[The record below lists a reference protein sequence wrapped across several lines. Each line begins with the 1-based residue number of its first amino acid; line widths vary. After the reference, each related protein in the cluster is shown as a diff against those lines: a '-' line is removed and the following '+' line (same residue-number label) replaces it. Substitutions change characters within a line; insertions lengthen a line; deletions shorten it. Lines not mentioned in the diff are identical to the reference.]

1 MASATPPADPK
12 RFDVSKGTL
21 RLDTFMT
28 HFIKIGGV
36 GIILAVF
43 AIFLFITW
51 QVLPLFQS
59 AKVHEDAVIDTGV
72 ESFELVGVDEWGEL
86 PFLVDL
92 QDGFTFIDIDRPEGE
107 KPKLGPRGV
116 FTEKPDFKGEPV
128 FTVAVYNPKTEKV
141 IFGTED
147 GRYTLVEV
155 QYKPEF
161 DQENNRTIVATL
173 NTSKFFPLGEKPGA
187 VRDITYYDA
196 DSVRLIAALVDGE
209 SGLETQVTTFQRK
222 KSLFGAGEW
231 KPDKQY
237 NLTDQVEGTPVKVL
251 VTGQGNGVIVS
262 TKEGRVYFFQIRR
275 DDIALEQT
283 FEPFGDESNQGIGSM
298 DWLLGNESLV
308 FTSEAGDNV
317 IWSQYLPELTEAQ
330 KAAGERADR
339 RFAEINQL
347 PKLNGPAD
355 LYSHSLRNRA
365 FLLGAGPEASIRY
378 GTNGAIRWEKELPF
392 TPKTGILGSRYE
404 SMILVDEQAKLHL
417 YEIDDPHPE
426 AGFHALFGK
435 IWYEGQNEPMY
446 KYESSAADAS
456 AEPKFSMM
464 PLIFGTFKG
473 TFYAMIFAVP
483 IALLA
488 ALYTSQFLKPEY
500 KKVVKPTM
508 EIMAS
513 LPSVVLGFLGAL
525 WLAPIIETRI
535 PSILLILFLLPL
547 TALTVGFGWGQL
559 PQRIRLY
566 LKPGQEFLIFIPL
579 LIIISLIGWH
589 LGPWL
594 ERLAFTYQ
602 DPTTGQEVADFR
614 QWWVYSMGGS
624 FDQRNSLIIGFMMGF
639 AVIPIIFTIAE
650 DAMSNVPTF
659 LTSASLALGASRW
672 QTAKRVVLPTA
683 SPGMFSAI
691 MIGFG
696 RAVGETMI
704 VVMATGNTPI
714 MDWDIFNGMRT
725 LSANIAVELPE
736 APKES
741 THFRIL
747 FFGALL
753 LFLMT
758 FVVNTVA
765 EIARVHLRNKYKT
778 VG

>member
-1 MASATPPADPK
+1 MASAKPPADPK

-51 QVLPLFQS
+51 QVLPLFES
-59 AKVHEDAVIDTGV
+59 AKVHEDAVIETNQED
-72 ESFELVGVDEWGEL
+72 FALVGVDEWGEL
-86 PFLVDL
+86 PFLTNL
-92 QDGFTFIDIDRPEGE
+92 DGEFTFIDIQRAEDE
-107 KPKLGPRGV
+107 KPKVGPRGI
-116 FTEKPDFKGEPV
+116 FSDKPKFSGEPT
-128 FTVAVYNPKTEKV
+128 FTTAVYNHSSEQV
-141 IFGTED
+141 IFGTDD
-147 GRYTLVEV
+147 GRYTIVTVE
-155 QYKPEF
+155 YKPQF
-161 DQENNRTIVATL
+161 DELGNRTIVAELKTD
-173 NTSKFFPLGEKPGA
+173 KFFPLGEGLGA

-196 DSVRLIAALVDGE
+196 DEDRLVAALVEGE
-209 SGLETQVTTFQRK
+209 NGLETHVTNFERK

-231 KPDKQY
+231 KPADQFD
-237 NLTDQVEGTPVKVL
+237 LTDQVDGTPVKAL
-251 VTGQGNGVIVS
+251 VTGQGNGVLVS
-262 TKEGRVYFFQIRR
+262 TKEGKVYYFLINRGE
-275 DDIALEQT
+275 IALDQT
-283 FEPFGDESNQGIGSM
+283 FEPFGGDNIGSM

-308 FTSEAGDNV
+308 FTSETCENV
-317 IWSQYLPELTEAQ
+317 IWAQYLPELTEKQ
-330 KAAGERADR
+330 KATGETVKRQ
-339 RFAEINQL
+339 FAEINQL
-347 PKLNGPAD
+347 PKLEGPAD
-355 LYSHSLRNRA
+355 LYSKSLRNRA
-365 FLLGAGPEASIRY
+365 FLLGSGPEASIRY
-378 GTNGAIRWEKELPF
+378 GTNGAVRWEKTLPF
-392 TPKTGILGSRYE
+392 TPKAGILGSRYE
-404 SMILVDEQAKLHL
+404 SMILADDAGRLHL

-426 AGFHALFGK
+426 AGLHALFGK

-456 AEPKFSMM
+456 SEPKFSMM

-473 TFYAMIFAVP
+473 TFYAMIFAIP

-547 TALTVGFGWGQL
+547 TAIIVGYGWGQL
-559 PQRIRLY
+559 PQRSRML

-579 LIIISLIGWH
+579 LIIISVTGWM

-594 ERLAFTYQ
+594 ENLVFTVT
-602 DPTTGQEVADFR
+602 DPATGEQVADFR

-683 SPGMFSAI
+683 SPGIFSAI

-714 MDWDIFNGMRT
+714 MEWDIFNGMRT
-725 LSANIAVELPE
+725 LSANIAVEMPE

-753 LFLMT
+753 LFVMT
-758 FVVNTVA
+758 FLVNTVA
-765 EIARVHLRNKYKT
+765 EVARVHLRNKYKT